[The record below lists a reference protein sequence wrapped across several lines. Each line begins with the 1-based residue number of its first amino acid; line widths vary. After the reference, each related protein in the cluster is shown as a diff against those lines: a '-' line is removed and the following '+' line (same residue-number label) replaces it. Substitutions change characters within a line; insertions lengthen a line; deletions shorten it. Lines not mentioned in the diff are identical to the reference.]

1 MKREDLTPE
10 FLRNLLAYA
19 PDTGGLTWLPRDAE
33 MVASGKPSEAI
44 RWNNR
49 YAGRP
54 AFTALMNGGYLC
66 GAVYKISLQAHVAA
80 WVIHTGQWPDGEID
94 HINGDRSD
102 NRLSNLRLADHQQNQ
117 ANSPRRSTKSSKF
130 KGVYRYG
137 NRWKAFIGLNRKTR
151 YLGTFKTE
159 AEAANAYMTVARSA
173 FGDFAYRAN
182 EHSDKDSG

>member
-1 MKREDLTPE
+1 MTRLGKA
-10 FLRNLLAYA
+10 RNSDRVSHAELMRRMNYN
-19 PDTGGLTWLPRDAE
+19 PDTGIFSWKVDSVRGHFKVGDRADRPCSYGYRRLFIDTQPYLVHRLAWFYVHAE
-33 MVASGKPSEAI
+33 
-44 RWNNR
+44 
-49 YAGRP
+49 
-54 AFTALMNGGYLC
+54 
-66 GAVYKISLQAHVAA
+66 
-80 WVIHTGQWPDGEID
+80 WPPNQVD

-130 KGVYRYG
+130 KGVYKYG

-182 EHSDKDSG
+182 EHSDNDSG